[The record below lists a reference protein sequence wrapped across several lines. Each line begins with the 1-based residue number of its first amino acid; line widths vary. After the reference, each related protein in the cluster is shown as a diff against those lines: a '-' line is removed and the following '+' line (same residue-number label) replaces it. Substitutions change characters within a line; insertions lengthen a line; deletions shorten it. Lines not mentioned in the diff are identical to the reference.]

1 MRAVRAPPMQSGSL
15 RSTLERGRAIRKEIR
30 RAGALAAGRPAKRA
44 GARSCPLATAC
55 VRLRPL
61 APAMP
66 RAFSRRRPFVA
77 CHRGPRRATHASAMP
92 MRGAPRRMP
101 TRRRRPDASI
111 TRHSP
116 SAERQAPSAKRQ
128 APSAKRQAPSAKRQA
143 PSAKRQAPSA
153 KRQAPS
159 AKRQAPSAKR
169 QAPSAKRQAPS
180 AKRQAPSAKRQ
191 APSAKRQAPSAKRQ
205 APSAKRQ
212 APSAKRQAP
221 SAKRQAPSAKRQ
233 APSAKRQAPI
243 GHRSSSSVPSCGRA
257 PLPRRRARAGCRR
270 RNDPAGHCAMGAP
283 QRASRRSPACGYY
296 QIW

>member
-1 MRAVRAPPMQSGSL
+1 MQSGSL

-116 SAERQAPSAKRQ
+116 SAERQAPSAERRAPSAERRAPSAERRAPSAERR

-159 AKRQAPSAKR
+159 AKRQAPSADR
-169 QAPSAKRQAPS
+169 TSIVVIRSLLRACAASPPPSARRLPATQ
-180 AKRQAPSAKRQ
+180 
-191 APSAKRQAPSAKRQ
+191 
-205 APSAKRQ
+205 
-212 APSAKRQAP
+212 
-221 SAKRQAPSAKRQ
+221 
-233 APSAKRQAPI
+233 
-243 GHRSSSSVPSCGRA
+243 RSGRA
-257 PLPRRRARAGCRR
+257 LCDGRAATRVAPVARLRVLPNLVDSESAQAT
-270 RNDPAGHCAMGAP
+270 
-283 QRASRRSPACGYY
+283 
-296 QIW
+296 

>member
-1 MRAVRAPPMQSGSL
+1 MQSGSL

-116 SAERQAPSAKRQ
+116 SAERQAPSAERRAPSAERRAPSAERRAPSAERRAPSAERQ

-159 AKRQAPSAKR
+159 ADRTSIVVIRSLLRACAASPPPSAR
-169 QAPSAKRQAPS
+169 RLPATQ
-180 AKRQAPSAKRQ
+180 
-191 APSAKRQAPSAKRQ
+191 
-205 APSAKRQ
+205 
-212 APSAKRQAP
+212 
-221 SAKRQAPSAKRQ
+221 
-233 APSAKRQAPI
+233 
-243 GHRSSSSVPSCGRA
+243 RSGRA
-257 PLPRRRARAGCRR
+257 LCDGRAATRVAPVARLRVLPNLVDSESAQAT
-270 RNDPAGHCAMGAP
+270 
-283 QRASRRSPACGYY
+283 
-296 QIW
+296 

>member
-1 MRAVRAPPMQSGSL
+1 MQSGSL

-116 SAERQAPSAKRQ
+116 SAERQAPSAERRAPSAERRAPSAERRAPSAERRAPSAERR

-159 AKRQAPSAKR
+159 AKRQAPSADR
-169 QAPSAKRQAPS
+169 TSIVVIRSLLRACAASPPPSARRLPATQ
-180 AKRQAPSAKRQ
+180 
-191 APSAKRQAPSAKRQ
+191 
-205 APSAKRQ
+205 
-212 APSAKRQAP
+212 
-221 SAKRQAPSAKRQ
+221 
-233 APSAKRQAPI
+233 
-243 GHRSSSSVPSCGRA
+243 RSGRA
-257 PLPRRRARAGCRR
+257 LCDGRAATRVAPVARLRVLPNLVDSESAQAT
-270 RNDPAGHCAMGAP
+270 
-283 QRASRRSPACGYY
+283 
-296 QIW
+296 

>member
-1 MRAVRAPPMQSGSL
+1 MRRGARAAD
-15 RSTLERGRAIRKEIR
+15 AIRLFALHSRKGAGDTQGNSSCR
-30 RAGALAAGRPAKRA
+30 RTSGGAAGEA
-44 GARSCPLATAC
+44 
-55 VRLRPL
+55 
-61 APAMP
+61 
-66 RAFSRRRPFVA
+66 RRRPLKPA
-77 CHRGPRRATHASAMP
+77 CARLCALTSARAGDAARVLPPVTVRRLSPADRGVRPARAPCRCAA
-92 MRGAPRRMP
+92 RRMP

-116 SAERQAPSAKRQ
+116 SATRHSPLAE
-128 APSAKRQAPSAKRQA
+128 
-143 PSAKRQAPSA
+143 
-153 KRQAPS
+153 
-159 AKRQAPSAKR
+159 
-169 QAPSAKRQAPS
+169 
-180 AKRQAPSAKRQ
+180 
-191 APSAKRQAPSAKRQ
+191 
-205 APSAKRQ
+205 RQ

-243 GHRSSSSVPSCGRA
+243 GHRSSSSVPSGGRA

>member
-1 MRAVRAPPMQSGSL
+1 MQSGSL

-116 SAERQAPSAKRQ
+116 SAERQAPSAERRAPSAERRAPSAERR
-128 APSAKRQAPSAKRQA
+128 APSAKRR
-143 PSAKRQAPSA
+143 
-153 KRQAPS
+153 
-159 AKRQAPSAKR
+159 
-169 QAPSAKRQAPS
+169 
-180 AKRQAPSAKRQ
+180 
-191 APSAKRQAPSAKRQ
+191 

>member
-1 MRAVRAPPMQSGSL
+1 MQSGSL

-116 SAERQAPSAKRQ
+116 SAERQAPSAERRAPSAERRAPSAERRAPSAERQ

-153 KRQAPS
+153 DRTSIVVIRSLRRACAASPPPS
-159 AKRQAPSAKR
+159 ARRLPATQ
-169 QAPSAKRQAPS
+169 
-180 AKRQAPSAKRQ
+180 
-191 APSAKRQAPSAKRQ
+191 
-205 APSAKRQ
+205 
-212 APSAKRQAP
+212 
-221 SAKRQAPSAKRQ
+221 
-233 APSAKRQAPI
+233 
-243 GHRSSSSVPSCGRA
+243 RSGRA
-257 PLPRRRARAGCRR
+257 LCDGRAATRVAPVARLRVLPNLVDSESAQAT
-270 RNDPAGHCAMGAP
+270 
-283 QRASRRSPACGYY
+283 
-296 QIW
+296 

>member
-1 MRAVRAPPMQSGSL
+1 MRRGARAADAIRLFALHSRKGAGDTQGNSSCRRTSGGAAGEARRRPLKPACARLCALVCAYVRSRRRRRAPSP
-15 RSTLERGRAIRKEIR
+15 
-30 RAGALAAGRPAKRA
+30 A
-44 GARSCPLATAC
+44 GARSSPVTA
-55 VRLRPL
+55 VRGVRPAQ
-61 APAMP
+61 APCRCA
-66 RAFSRRRPFVA
+66 A
-77 CHRGPRRATHASAMP
+77 
-92 MRGAPRRMP
+92 RRMP

-116 SAERQAPSAKRQ
+116 LATRHSPL
-128 APSAKRQAPSAKRQA
+128 
-143 PSAKRQAPSA
+143 
-153 KRQAPS
+153 
-159 AKRQAPSAKR
+159 
-169 QAPSAKRQAPS
+169 
-180 AKRQAPSAKRQ
+180 
-191 APSAKRQAPSAKRQ
+191 
-205 APSAKRQ
+205 AKRQ

-243 GHRSSSSVPSCGRA
+243 GHRSSSSVPSGGRA

>member
-1 MRAVRAPPMQSGSL
+1 MQSGSL

-116 SAERQAPSAKRQ
+116 SAERQAPSAERRAPSAERRAPSAERRAPSAERRAPSAERR

-169 QAPSAKRQAPS
+169 
-180 AKRQAPSAKRQ
+180 
-191 APSAKRQAPSAKRQ
+191 
-205 APSAKRQ
+205 
-212 APSAKRQAP
+212 
-221 SAKRQAPSAKRQ
+221 
-233 APSAKRQAPI
+233 
-243 GHRSSSSVPSCGRA
+243 RSDIDRRHPFPPAGVRRFPAAERA
-257 PLPRRRARAGCRR
+257 PVAGDATIRPGIVRWARRNARRAGRP
-270 RNDPAGHCAMGAP
+270 PAGTTKSG
-283 QRASRRSPACGYY
+283 R
-296 QIW
+296 

>member
-1 MRAVRAPPMQSGSL
+1 MQSGSL

-116 SAERQAPSAKRQ
+116 SAERQAPSAERRAPSAERRAPSAERRAPSAERR

-159 AKRQAPSAKR
+159 AKR
-169 QAPSAKRQAPS
+169 
-180 AKRQAPSAKRQ
+180 
-191 APSAKRQAPSAKRQ
+191 
-205 APSAKRQ
+205 
-212 APSAKRQAP
+212 
-221 SAKRQAPSAKRQ
+221 
-233 APSAKRQAPI
+233 
-243 GHRSSSSVPSCGRA
+243 RSDIDRRHPFPPAGVRRFPAAERA
-257 PLPRRRARAGCRR
+257 PVAGDATIRPGIVRWARRNARRAGRP
-270 RNDPAGHCAMGAP
+270 PAGTTKSG
-283 QRASRRSPACGYY
+283 R
-296 QIW
+296 

>member
-1 MRAVRAPPMQSGSL
+1 MRRGARAAD
-15 RSTLERGRAIRKEIR
+15 AIRLFALHSRKG
-30 RAGALAAGRPAKRA
+30 AGDTQGNSSCRCTSGGAAGEA
-44 GARSCPLATAC
+44 
-55 VRLRPL
+55 
-61 APAMP
+61 
-66 RAFSRRRPFVA
+66 RRRPLVPA
-77 CHRGPRRATHASAMP
+77 RDRLCALTSARAGDAARVLPPAPVRRLSPAD
-92 MRGAPRRMP
+92 RGARPARAPCRCAARRMP

-116 SAERQAPSAKRQ
+116 SATRHSPSATRH
-128 APSAKRQAPSAKRQA
+128 S
-143 PSAKRQAPSA
+143 
-153 KRQAPS
+153 
-159 AKRQAPSAKR
+159 
-169 QAPSAKRQAPS
+169 
-180 AKRQAPSAKRQ
+180 
-191 APSAKRQAPSAKRQ
+191 
-205 APSAKRQ
+205 PSAKRQ

-243 GHRSSSSVPSCGRA
+243 GHRSSSSVPSGGRA

>member
-1 MRAVRAPPMQSGSL
+1 MQSGSL

-116 SAERQAPSAKRQ
+116 SAERQAPSAERRAPSAERRAPSAERRAPSAERQ

-159 AKRQAPSAKR
+159 AKR
-169 QAPSAKRQAPS
+169 
-180 AKRQAPSAKRQ
+180 
-191 APSAKRQAPSAKRQ
+191 
-205 APSAKRQ
+205 
-212 APSAKRQAP
+212 
-221 SAKRQAPSAKRQ
+221 
-233 APSAKRQAPI
+233 
-243 GHRSSSSVPSCGRA
+243 RSDIDRRHPFPPAGVRRFPAAERA
-257 PLPRRRARAGCRR
+257 PVAGDATIRPGIVRWARRNARRAGRP
-270 RNDPAGHCAMGAP
+270 PAGTTKSG
-283 QRASRRSPACGYY
+283 R
-296 QIW
+296 

>member
-1 MRAVRAPPMQSGSL
+1 MQSGSL

-116 SAERQAPSAKRQ
+116 SAERRAPSAERRAPSAERRAPSAERRAPSAERQ

-159 AKRQAPSAKR
+159 AKR
-169 QAPSAKRQAPS
+169 
-180 AKRQAPSAKRQ
+180 
-191 APSAKRQAPSAKRQ
+191 
-205 APSAKRQ
+205 
-212 APSAKRQAP
+212 
-221 SAKRQAPSAKRQ
+221 
-233 APSAKRQAPI
+233 
-243 GHRSSSSVPSCGRA
+243 RSDIDRRHPFLPAGVRRFPAAERA
-257 PLPRRRARAGCRR
+257 PVAGDATIRPGIVRWARRNARRAGRP
-270 RNDPAGHCAMGAP
+270 PAGTTKSG
-283 QRASRRSPACGYY
+283 R
-296 QIW
+296 